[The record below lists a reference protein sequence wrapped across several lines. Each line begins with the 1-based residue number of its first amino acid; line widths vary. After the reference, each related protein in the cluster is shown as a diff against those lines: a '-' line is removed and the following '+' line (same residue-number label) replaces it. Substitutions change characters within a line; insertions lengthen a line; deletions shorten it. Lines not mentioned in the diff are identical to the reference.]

1 MTVSRL
7 RDSQVFAVL
16 VLVIVLVAVWYLGSI
31 GLNWAVVSDRL
42 SRDDTAHSWWDI
54 LLTTWN
60 YTRPILPAPHQVA
73 VDLWNTTLTIDPSSK
88 RSLLYHAWITLSSTL
103 LGFVMG
109 SVLGVILAV
118 YIVLNRAASRTLM
131 PWIIASQT
139 VPILAV
145 APVVLVLTYN
155 LLTGQNA
162 IAQLLH
168 LNSDAAQLI
177 SKATIATYLSFF
189 PVVVGMV
196 KGLRSPEVL
205 QLDLMR
211 TYNATT
217 AQTLWQLRW
226 PTAVPFLFASMKVA
240 VAASLVGAIVA
251 ELPTGA
257 VSGLGARLL
266 IGSYNGQMIQIWSV
280 LLLAAVLAGLLVLA
294 VGVIERAVA
303 SRMGARPT

>member
-109 SVLGVILAV
+109 SVLGVVLAV

-189 PVVVGMV
+189 PVVVGMI

>member
-189 PVVVGMV
+189 PVVVGMI

-217 AQTLWQLRW
+217 AQTLWRLRW
-226 PTAVPFLFASMKVA
+226 PTAVPLLFASMKVA

-294 VGVIERAVA
+294 VGVIERAVV

>member
-1 MTVSRL
+1 MSRL

-217 AQTLWQLRW
+217 AQTLWRLRW

-294 VGVIERAVA
+294 VGVIERAVV